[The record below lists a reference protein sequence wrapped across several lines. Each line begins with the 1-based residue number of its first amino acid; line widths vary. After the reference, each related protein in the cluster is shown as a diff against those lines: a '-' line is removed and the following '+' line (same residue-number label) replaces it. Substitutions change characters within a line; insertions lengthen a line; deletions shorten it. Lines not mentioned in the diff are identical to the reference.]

1 MILINKNARG
11 FSLVET
17 LVALSVLLVSI
28 AAPLT
33 IASKSLQN
41 IYYARDQY
49 IATMLAQEGVEAV
62 ISLQRNMVNGEVIDG
77 TPQNAWDW
85 YSALPNACRTNAN
98 GCAMDFRNN
107 TTAPVWV
114 NNAACNSN
122 NCDINYNPTFT
133 RARYSHQTGA
143 GWAATPYERRIR
155 VVDAGNGFDQVMVE
169 SRVTW
174 SSNLFPAPQ
183 EVIMRTNLYN
193 IATTT
198 I

>member
-1 MILINKNARG
+1 MIVINKNIRG

-17 LVALSVLLVSI
+17 LVALSVLLISI

-62 ISLQRNMVNGEVIDG
+62 ISLQRNKINDEVIAG
-77 TPQNAWDW
+77 TPEDSWDW
-85 YSALPNACRTNAN
+85 YTSLPNACTSNVN

-114 NNAACNSN
+114 NNAPCNTT

-133 RARYSHQTGA
+133 RARYSHQSGA
-143 GWAATPYERRIR
+143 GWVATPFTRQIR
-155 VVDAGNGFDQVMVE
+155 VIDAGNGFDQVMVE

>member
-1 MILINKNARG
+1 M
-11 FSLVET
+11 VET
-17 LVALSVLLVSI
+17 LVALSILLVSI

-41 IYYARDQY
+41 IYFAREQY
-49 IATMLAQEGVEAV
+49 IATMLAQEGIEAV
-62 ISLQRNMVNGEVIDG
+62 VSLQRNMVNGEVIDG
-77 TPQNAWDW
+77 TPENAWDW

-114 NNAACNSN
+114 NTSPCNASG
-122 NCDINYNPTFT
+122 NCLLNYNPTYT
-133 RARYSHQTGA
+133 RARYSHQTGS
-143 GWAATPYERRIR
+143 GWSATPYTRHIR
-155 VVDAGNGFDQVMVE
+155 VLAVGAGYEQVMVE

-174 SSNLFPAPQ
+174 SSVLFPAQQ

>member
-1 MILINKNARG
+1 M
-11 FSLVET
+11 VET
-17 LVALSVLLVSI
+17 LVALSILLVSI

-41 IYYARDQY
+41 IYYAREQY
-49 IATMLAQEGVEAV
+49 IATMLAQEGIEAV
-62 ISLQRNMVNGEVIDG
+62 VSLQRNAVNVEVINN
-77 TPQNAWDW
+77 TPQNAWSW
-85 YSALPNACRTNAN
+85 YTTLPNACTANAN

-114 NNAACNSN
+114 NNSACNASN
-122 NCDINYNPTFT
+122 NCLLYYNSSYT
-133 RARYSHQTGA
+133 RARYSHQSGA
-143 GWAATPYERRIR
+143 GWSATPYTRHIR
-155 VVDAGNGFDQVMVE
+155 VIDAGAGYEQVLVE

-174 SSNLFPAPQ
+174 TSALFPAPQ